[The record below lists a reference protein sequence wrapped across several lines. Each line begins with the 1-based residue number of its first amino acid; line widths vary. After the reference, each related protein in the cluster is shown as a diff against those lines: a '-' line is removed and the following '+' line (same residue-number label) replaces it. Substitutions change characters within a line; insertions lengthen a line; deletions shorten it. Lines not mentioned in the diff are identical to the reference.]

1 MTFTN
6 LKKYVSKKKC
16 LKQPRQLLLGR
27 SDDTKRKKK
36 RGWPYTELKLSGCFM
51 ANSLSTS
58 INGEPVCVA
67 WEVLLGILGG
77 GVPPDSPIPDPISDQ
92 KM

>member
-1 MTFTN
+1 
-6 LKKYVSKKKC
+6 
-16 LKQPRQLLLGR
+16 
-27 SDDTKRKKK
+27 
-36 RGWPYTELKLSGCFM
+36 M

-77 GVPPDSPIPDPISDQ
+77 CVPPDSPIPDPISDQ